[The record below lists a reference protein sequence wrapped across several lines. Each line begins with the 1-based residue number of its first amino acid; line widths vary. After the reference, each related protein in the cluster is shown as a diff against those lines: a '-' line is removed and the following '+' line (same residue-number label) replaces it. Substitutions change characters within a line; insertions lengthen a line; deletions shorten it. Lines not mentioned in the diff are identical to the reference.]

1 MYQQYL
7 QARDSAA
14 RSSDAG
20 MRESAEADSAARE
33 PDSRL
38 EQIIREG
45 ESYIQTFGRRM
56 TRLQQRNFR
65 EVVPDGTHC
74 KENIR
79 VCERKPGTGR
89 SAETVYELLY
99 ADDGKLVNAYREMD
113 EQLVQGE
120 NMKAAK
126 REIAQTLDTINEA
139 YEKL

>member
-45 ESYIQTFGRRM
+45 ESYIPVSYTHLDVYKRQDTVKTRYRRGIQ
-56 TRLQQRNFR
+56 LLR
-65 EVVPDGTHC
+65 ERCCKKAERGGEDG
-74 KENIR
+74 
-79 VCERKPGTGR
+79 
-89 SAETVYELLY
+89 
-99 ADDGKLVNAYREMD
+99 
-113 EQLVQGE
+113 EQ
-120 NMKAAK
+120 KH
-126 REIAQTLDTINEA
+126 T
-139 YEKL
+139 